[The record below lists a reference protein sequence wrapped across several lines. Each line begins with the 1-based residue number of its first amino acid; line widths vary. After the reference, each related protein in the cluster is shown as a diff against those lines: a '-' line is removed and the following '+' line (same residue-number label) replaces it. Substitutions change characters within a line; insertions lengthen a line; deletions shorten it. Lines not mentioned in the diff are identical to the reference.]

1 MSLGSLVVSTGYM
14 GLFCALGQLA
24 RRLNERLTRQ
34 GLVQEL
40 INEAIAAAE
49 LCSCCFELIIGKYK
63 QSENQCV
70 DLPTNQWWVVEL
82 FY

>member
-49 LCSCCFELIIGKYK
+49 LCSCCFELIIGKQVK
-63 QSENQCV
+63 IQ
-70 DLPTNQWWVVEL
+70 
-82 FY
+82 